1 MTLYTKM
8 TINSQRYPLNLYL
21 INNVEDILLYFRV
34 WKCSSN
40 LIISKC
46 FHLASHFYRETTTEI
61 NQFSKLYTLIYIIH
75 TWSDKAF
82 KDTVVNQTLSSLHGS
97 GHLKLGLQSFLFK
110 YYCRFIVWTF
120 NWVRRYNLENI
131 LAGTGLPTKNETILR
146 NSSSF

>member
-82 KDTVVNQTLSSLHGS
+82 KDTVVNRALSSL
-97 GHLKLGLQSFLFK
+97 QFLENTLDK
-110 YYCRFIVWTF
+110 VWTKMLNQF
-120 NWVRRYNLENI
+120 VLKIYIFPFSQKYWKFLQ
-131 LAGTGLPTKNETILR
+131 
-146 NSSSF
+146 